1 MSETEKSGIK
11 RKSFQ
16 RITAWLAVLCIA
28 LVFSSASAA
37 SIPESSGKILTV
49 ADADRT
55 FENGLRA
62 DVNGIAV
69 VSLYGTW
76 REMGRQY
83 GMLMKDRLDEVFFNV
98 RIEEFDQ
105 DRTPCRVFR
114 HFNVLFLRCGA
125 SLLVALPVVVI
136 DACVL
141 LYCLDHSESFPLS
154 EIYLGALIGDL
165 G

>member
-28 LVFSSASAA
+28 LVFSPASAA

-62 DVNGIAV
+62 DVNGITV

-83 GMLMKDRLDEVFFNV
+83 GMLMKDRLDEVLFFVNT
-98 RIEEFDQ
+98 I
-105 DRTPCRVFR
+105 
-114 HFNVLFLRCGA
+114 FLH
-125 SLLVALPVVVI
+125 
-136 DACVL
+136 L
-141 LYCLDHSESFPLS
+141 LY
-154 EIYLGALIGDL
+154 IK
-165 G
+165 